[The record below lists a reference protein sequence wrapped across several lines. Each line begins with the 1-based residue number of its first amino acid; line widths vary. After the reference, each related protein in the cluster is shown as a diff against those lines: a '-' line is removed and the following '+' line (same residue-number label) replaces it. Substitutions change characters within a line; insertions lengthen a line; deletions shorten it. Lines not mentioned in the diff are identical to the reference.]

1 MVEQLMLRNK
11 IKVNSFIR
19 FGYRTVYVLLTTF
32 VAISLVRGQR
42 PAVLRNLQLYR
53 CSLNSG

>member
-1 MVEQLMLRNK
+1 MLRNK

-42 PAVLRNLQLYR
+42 PAVLRNLQRYR